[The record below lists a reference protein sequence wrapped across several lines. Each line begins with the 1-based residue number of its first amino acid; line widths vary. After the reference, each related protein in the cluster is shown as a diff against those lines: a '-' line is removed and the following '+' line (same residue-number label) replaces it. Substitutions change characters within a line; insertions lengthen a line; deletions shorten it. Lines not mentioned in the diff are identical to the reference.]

1 MHALIMVFKYF
12 NGLTVVGICRA
23 GGDTVYSAIVDVAP
37 VWLVALPLGFLGAW
51 LQLPVELVFLMI
63 SAEELVKIVLGL
75 PRVLSGR
82 WVHNLVAGYEQ
93 AEEVSAAEEE
103 LLLS

>member
-1 MHALIMVFKYF
+1 M
-12 NGLTVVGICRA
+12 VGICRA

-63 SAEELVKIVLGL
+63 SAEELVKIAMGL
-75 PRVLSGR
+75 PRVLSGK
-82 WVHNLVAGYEQ
+82 WGHNLVAGFEQ
-93 AEEVSAAEEE
+93 AEAAAAGEEP
-103 LLLS
+103 LLS